1 MANNFQH
8 GFLNENAQELSKK
21 FWERDLSLNELRLFP
36 YIDYCLKNWGR
47 YDPLKMN
54 KKEISIFHQYAKKYP
69 QHFEFSMREIWVSKE
84 FYQFIQ
90 DVLWVTYVGN
100 KLEKTPDLCRTN
112 GEK

>member
-1 MANNFQH
+1 MTNIYPRGA
-8 GFLNENAQELSKK
+8 LNEDEQKLSNE
-21 FWERDLSLNELRLFP
+21 FFGRDLSLIELRLFP
-36 YIDYCLKNWGR
+36 YLDYCLKNSGR

-54 KKEISIFHQYAKKYP
+54 KREISIFHQYAKKYP

-100 KLEKTPDLCRTN
+100 KLADKD
-112 GEK
+112 